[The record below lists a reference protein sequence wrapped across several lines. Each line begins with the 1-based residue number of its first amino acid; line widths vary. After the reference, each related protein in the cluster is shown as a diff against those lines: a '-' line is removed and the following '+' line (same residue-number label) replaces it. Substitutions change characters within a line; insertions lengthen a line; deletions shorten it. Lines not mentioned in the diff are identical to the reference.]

1 MKFGKIL
8 KELRLEQNLSQ
19 VELAKRAQ
27 LAPSC
32 IAMLESES
40 RTPTAN
46 TLIQLSA
53 VLHVSVDYL
62 LGLSDEGIHFGGKV
76 ETTPAGG
83 NTAEERELLEDYH
96 ELSKEGKE
104 LVKATI
110 KTLLG
115 SARSGKVKK
124 A

>member
-8 KELRLEQNLSQ
+8 KGLRLEQNLSQ
-19 VELAKRAQ
+19 VELARRAQ

-32 IAMLESES
+32 IGMLESEL

-62 LGLSDEGIHFGGKV
+62 LGLEDDFGMKTSQSSV
-76 ETTPAGG
+76 MDL
-83 NTAEERELLEDYH
+83 ND
-96 ELSKEGKE
+96 KE
-104 LVKATI
+104 LNLIEAFRNLMPETQDFILNTVRALNGKNAEVK
-110 KTLLG
+110 
-115 SARSGKVKK
+115 
-124 A
+124 